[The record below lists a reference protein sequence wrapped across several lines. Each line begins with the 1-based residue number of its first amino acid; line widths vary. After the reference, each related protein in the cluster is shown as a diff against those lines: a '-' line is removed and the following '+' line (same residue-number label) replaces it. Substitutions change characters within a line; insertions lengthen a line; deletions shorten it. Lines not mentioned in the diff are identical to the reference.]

1 MIADLVAVLAALC
14 WAAANT
20 CIARGSTRGGDNG
33 AFLSIC
39 LTVLMAGA
47 FWLFRLDITRL
58 PHLNLTGILWFSIA
72 GALTIFFGRVFFH
85 SSVQHLGAI
94 RSASVKRLV
103 PFFTV
108 ALGITWLGETLQP
121 AVAAGMLLIFSGF
134 ILLVVE
140 SRRKASGASAPHP
153 SQLPVGSATSPWL
166 SAGIVYGV
174 VSALAYASGN
184 VSRKFGLDVLPDP
197 AFGAMLGALVGVLLF
212 LAAAARLQSY
222 RVAVISAVT
231 VFNPWLLGAG
241 VLASAGQLLYF
252 TAIDQST
259 LSRATLIVSI
269 DVFLTILFSV
279 VFFRARESISAY
291 AVGAAALGFVGTAV
305 IMLN

>member
-1 MIADLVAVLAALC
+1 MMADLAAVLAAVC
-14 WAAANT
+14 WAVANT
-20 CIARGSTRGGDNG
+20 CIARGSTHGGDNG

-39 LTVLMAGA
+39 LTMLIAGA
-47 FWLFRLDITRL
+47 FWLVGLDMAR
-58 PHLNLTGILWFSIA
+58 PPQLNPVGILWFAIA
-72 GALTIFFGRVFFH
+72 GALTIFLGRVFFH

-94 RSASVKRLV
+94 RSASVKRLA

-108 ALGITWLGETLQP
+108 CLGITLLGETLQP
-121 AVAAGMLLIFSGF
+121 AQAAGTVLIFSGF
-134 ILLVVE
+134 LLLVVE
-140 SRRKASGASAPHP
+140 SRRKASAAGTPDAP
-153 SQLPVGSATSPWL
+153 QLQAGSTTSGWL
-166 SAGIVYGV
+166 SAGIVYGA
-174 VSALAYASGN
+174 VSALAYAIGN
-184 VSRKFGLDVLPDP
+184 VSRKFGLDALPDP
-197 AFGAMLGALVGVLLF
+197 AFGAMLGALVGTVLF
-212 LAAAARLQSY
+212 LAAATRLQSY

-279 VFFRARESISAY
+279 VFFRARESISVY
-291 AVGAAALGFVGTAV
+291 AIGAAVLGFLGTAV
-305 IMLN
+305 IMLS

>member
-1 MIADLVAVLAALC
+1 MADLVAVLAAVC

-20 CIARGSTRGGDNG
+20 CIARGSSRGGDNG

-39 LTVLMAGA
+39 LTMLIAGA
-47 FWLFRLDITRL
+47 VWLLGLDMAQL
-58 PHLNLTGILWFSIA
+58 PHLNPVGVLWFALA
-72 GALTIFFGRVFFH
+72 GTLTIFLGRVFFH
-85 SSVQHLGAI
+85 SSVQHLGAV
-94 RSASVKRLV
+94 RSSSVKRLV

-108 ALGITWLGETLQP
+108 ALGITWLGETAQP
-121 AVAAGMLLIFSGF
+121 AVAAGMLLTFSGF
-134 ILLVVE
+134 MLLVVE
-140 SRRKASGASAPHP
+140 SRRKAIAAGTPDASHPPSG
-153 SQLPVGSATSPWL
+153 TRTTRWL
-166 SAGIVYGV
+166 SAGSVYGV
-174 VSALAYASGN
+174 VSALAYATGN
-184 VSRKFGLDVLPDP
+184 VSRKFGLETLPDP
-197 AFGAMLGALVGVLLF
+197 AFGAMFGALVGTVLF
-212 LAAAARLQSY
+212 LAAATRLQSY
-222 RVAVISAVT
+222 RVAVVNAVT

-269 DVFLTILFSV
+269 DVFLTILFTL

-291 AVGAAALGFVGTAV
+291 ATGAAVLGFLGTAV

>member
-1 MIADLVAVLAALC
+1 MMADLVAVLAAFC
-14 WAAANT
+14 WAASNI

-39 LTVLMAGA
+39 LTMLIAGT
-47 FWLFRLDITRL
+47 FWLFGLGMVQL
-58 PHLNLTGILWFSIA
+58 PHLDPVGVLWFAIA
-72 GALTIFFGRVFFH
+72 GALTIFLGRVFFH

-94 RSASVKRLV
+94 RSSSVKRLV

-108 ALGITWLGETLQP
+108 VLGITWLGETLQP

-134 ILLVVE
+134 LLLVVE
-140 SRRKASGASAPHP
+140 SRRRASAASAPDAAQTP
-153 SQLPVGSATSPWL
+153 AGSTTSRWL

-174 VSALAYASGN
+174 VSALAYAIGN
-184 VSRKFGLDVLPDP
+184 VSRKFGLDALPDP
-197 AFGAMLGALVGVLLF
+197 AFGAMFGALVGTVLF
-212 LAAAARLQSY
+212 LAAATRLQSY
-222 RVAVISAVT
+222 RIAVVSAVT

-241 VLASAGQLLYF
+241 VLASAGQLLF
-252 TAIDQST
+252 FAAIDQST

-291 AVGAAALGFVGTAV
+291 AISAAILGFLGTAV

>member
-1 MIADLVAVLAALC
+1 MADLVAVLAAVC

-39 LTVLMAGA
+39 LTTLIAGA
-47 FWLFRLDITRL
+47 VWLLGLDMARLPRLD
-58 PHLNLTGILWFSIA
+58 PMGVLWFALA
-72 GALTIFFGRVFFH
+72 GALTIFLGRVFFH
-85 SSVQHLGAI
+85 SSIQHLGAV

-108 ALGITWLGETLQP
+108 ALGITLLGETLQP
-121 AVAAGMLLIFSGF
+121 AAALGMLLVFSGF
-134 ILLVVE
+134 MLLVVE
-140 SRRKASGASAPHP
+140 SRRKAIAAGTPDVSHPPSGTRASR
-153 SQLPVGSATSPWL
+153 WL

-174 VSALAYASGN
+174 VSALAYATGN

-197 AFGAMLGALVGVLLF
+197 AFGAMFGALVGTVLF
-212 LAAAARLQSY
+212 LVAATRLQSY
-222 RVAVISAVT
+222 RVAVVSAVT

-259 LSRATLIVSI
+259 LTRATLIVSI

-291 AVGAAALGFVGTAV
+291 AIGAAVLGFMGTAV